1 MPPQAAGQERA
12 QAESQLERTA
22 REETE
27 RRAQAERQEAQRRAN
42 AGQAG
47 AGAQRAAQQTST
59 ATAEQ
64 GYFDRV
70 GLSFKSSIDDLVKG
84 VKNIPNTITSL
95 VQNTYYAAKLGAGLT
110 LGYAMGG
117 ISTFATAGG
126 FIVGKI
132 LGNIKNK
139 EKTTFKQIANE
150 GAIGSLLG
158 GMMHYIFTGVH
169 YVGNAVTN
177 AYGKIAGL
185 STKAGLALSSIPV
198 FTTAHEYTNRA
209 LVSDYKPKTWE
220 ERKKDI
226 GGTMALLGLP
236 VVANFCFVPPAYN
249 IPVAAGISTVYSL
262 GRAKPEKKKE
272 KAPQP
277 GYVPQP
283 AYQPGSA

>member
-1 MPPQAAGQERA
+1 MPPQTAGQERA

-27 RRAQAERQEAQRRAN
+27 RRAQAERQEAQR
-42 AGQAG
+42 QAG
-47 AGAQRAAQQTST
+47 AQGAAQQPSP
-59 ATAEQ
+59 APAEQ
-64 GYFDRV
+64 GYFDRL
-70 GLSFKSSIDDLVKG
+70 GTNFTRSIDDLVKG
-84 VKNIPNTITSL
+84 TKAT

-117 ISTFATAGG
+117 INAFVMAGG
-126 FIVGKI
+126 FIAGKI
-132 LGNIKNK
+132 LGNLKNK

-198 FTTAHEYTNRA
+198 FMTAHEYANRA

-220 ERKKDI
+220 ERKKEI
-226 GGTMALLGLP
+226 GGTIALLGLP
-236 VVANFCFVPPAYN
+236 VMANFCFVPPAYN
-249 IPVAAGISTVYSL
+249 IPVAAGISTVYSS

-283 AYQPGSA
+283 AYQTGPAEKWR

>member
-1 MPPQAAGQERA
+1 MPPQAAGQEGA
-12 QAESQLERTA
+12 QAGESRLEQTA
-22 REETE
+22 REETA
-27 RRAQAERQEAQRRAN
+27 RQARAEAQRRAN

-70 GLSFKSSIDDLVKG
+70 GLSFKNSIDDLVKG

-158 GMMHYIFTGVH
+158 GMLHYIFTGSH
-169 YVGNAVTN
+169 YVGNAVAN

-185 STKAGLALSSIPV
+185 STKAGLGLSSIPI
-198 FTTAHEYTNRA
+198 FMTAHEYVSRA

-236 VVANFCFVPPAYN
+236 VMANFCFVPPAYN
-249 IPVAAGISTVYSL
+249 LPVAAGVSTVYNL

-272 KAPQP
+272 IAPQP

-283 AYQPGSA
+283 AYQPGPA

>member
-1 MPPQAAGQERA
+1 MPPQTAGQERA

-27 RRAQAERQEAQRRAN
+27 RRAKAQR
-42 AGQAG
+42 Q
-47 AGAQRAAQQTST
+47 AGAQRAQQPST
-59 ATAEQ
+59 APAEK

-84 VKNIPNTITSL
+84 VKNIPNNVASL
-95 VQNTYYAAKLGAGLT
+95 VQNTYYTAKLSAGLT

-117 ISTFATAGG
+117 INALVMAGG
-126 FIVGKI
+126 FIAGKI
-132 LGNIKNK
+132 LGNLKNK

-169 YVGNAVTN
+169 YIGNAVTN

-185 STKAGLALSSIPV
+185 STKAGLALPSIPV
-198 FTTAHEYTNRA
+198 FMTAHEYANRA

-226 GGTMALLGLP
+226 GKTMALLGLP
-236 VVANFCFVPPAYN
+236 IVANFCFVPPVYN

-262 GRAKPEKKKE
+262 GMAKPSKEKKE
-272 KAPQP
+272 KTAQP
-277 GYVPQP
+277 GYTPQP
-283 AYQPGSA
+283 ADQPGPA

>member
-1 MPPQAAGQERA
+1 MPPQTVGQGGA
-12 QAESQLERTA
+12 QTGESQLERTA
-22 REETE
+22 RAEAE
-27 RRAQAERQEAQRRAN
+27 RRAQAERQ
-42 AGQAG
+42 
-47 AGAQRAAQQTST
+47 GAQRAAQQPSP
-59 ATAEQ
+59 APAEQ

-84 VKNIPNTITSL
+84 TKAT

-110 LGYAMGG
+110 LGYAIGG
-117 ISTFATAGG
+117 INAIVMAGG
-126 FIVGKI
+126 FIAGKI

-236 VVANFCFVPPAYN
+236 VMANFCFVPPAYN
-249 IPVAAGISTVYSL
+249 LPVAAGVSTVYNL

-277 GYVPQP
+277 GYVPQQG
-283 AYQPGSA
+283 YQPGPA